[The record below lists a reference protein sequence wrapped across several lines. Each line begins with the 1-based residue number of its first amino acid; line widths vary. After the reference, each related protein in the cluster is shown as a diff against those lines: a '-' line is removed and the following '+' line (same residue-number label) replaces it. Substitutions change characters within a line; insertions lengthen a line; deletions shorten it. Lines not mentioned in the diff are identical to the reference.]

1 MLDAMR
7 TLLLIA
13 LAACT
18 SSPAAPATTLATLH
32 TGAGPA
38 EVSAFARRT
47 CGHTI
52 GTIVFTSSPADTP
65 CNEATD
71 SVAELTLD
79 DPIGGSC
86 GPNSCGCWT
95 ETESPLPTPRW
106 SLTIGDVG
114 TNGTS
119 GVALDEMS
127 DIAIAGHF
135 SVTSRDGRFNADG
148 IFDAPLCSNSF

>member
-1 MLDAMR
+1 MR
-7 TLLLIA
+7 TLLPIA

-18 SSPAAPATTLATLH
+18 SPPAPATTLAALH
-32 TGAGPA
+32 TGTGPA

-52 GTIVFTSSPADTP
+52 GTIVFTSSPAGTP
-65 CNEATD
+65 CTEAAD

-86 GPNSCGCWT
+86 GPNACGCWT

-106 SLTIGDVG
+106 SLSVG
-114 TNGTS
+114 TVVSNGNS
-119 GVALDEMS
+119 GVTLDEMS
-127 DIAIAGHF
+127 DSAIGGHF
-135 SVTSRDGRFNADG
+135 SVASSDGRYLADG
-148 IFDAPLCSNSF
+148 VFDAPLCSNSFSP